1 MGFKD
6 FSKSWMGKIASGF
19 VGLVGLTSG
28 LIAIVQL
35 FMPTDGQFL
44 AILNNKEVVPPITRH
59 LLIYMD
65 KDSVD
70 INPLQLLPQFSN
82 PTKYPVE
89 DLLLTYNVSYQNAN
103 VKYTDYYT
111 IHHVANGEEARNLEK
126 TLYPLADQPDAF
138 MAFVMRNQSKAD
150 VKIRAT
156 YKGVDNPFE
165 YEVSLMAKRVWN
177 SDSILRAKAVMEDA
191 YMYTA
196 TNSIDSVDIYVL
208 DGEKVASYTGTSASI
223 LRYAHN
229 ATSTV
234 AQQNSATPPSSTTTT
249 TKSEPVAE
257 TVNTAE
263 NSQPQPVV
271 KTVSQIKKETKETI
285 QEAKE
290 ENETPWYVS
299 TIQVLLVIIGVF
311 GFGYSCGLVPLMID
325 DYKDKKALRK
335 YLIWYVVLVF
345 IAYLSYY
352 GYMAFAEPL
361 IVRPFFKGLG
371 EFCIFCIGAAASLG
385 ASSYIYN
392 KTPNEWM
399 YGILYMIALLV
410 CGAFVFWGLISTGI
424 MDNPFK

>member
-223 LRYAHN
+223 LQYAHN

-290 ENETPWYVS
+290 EYETPWYV
-299 TIQVLLVIIGVF
+299 TAIQALLAIIGGL
-311 GFGYSCGLVPLMID
+311 GFAFAMCISMLIFESE
-325 DYKDKKALRK
+325 DKKELRQGIIWFVAL
-335 YLIWYVVLVF
+335 IT

-352 GYMAFAEPL
+352 GYKVFFVGMM
-361 IVRPFFKGLG
+361 RPFFIGLG
-371 EFCIFCIGAAASLG
+371 EFFIISIGMALFISAFAYLDDKSERANTVLMKIGLFILKGLSFIAFMAFLYWGFIFIVS
-385 ASSYIYN
+385 
-392 KTPNEWM
+392 
-399 YGILYMIALLV
+399 
-410 CGAFVFWGLISTGI
+410 
-424 MDNPFK
+424 